1 MNPGKLLKGHTK
13 TDFSIMDKIEEYRKY
28 QAAGGSTRYQYWLE
42 NIAAEIET
50 DCLYTAMVEESKKF
64 NSQ

>member
-1 MNPGKLLKGHTK
+1 
-13 TDFSIMDKIEEYRKY
+13 MDKIEEYRKY